1 MSPCRDPHLFPRNLV
16 HLRLRRLSV
25 MCITAV
31 YTHSFTQYFLDPTN
45 SVPPTGS
52 TSPPNSP
59 DRVIPSH
66 HIHKNLV
73 GVILGVIAGSI
84 ALFSPC
90 LFARTAIAFT
100 RISHNTLCNSQ
111 PRYPN

>member
-73 GVILGVIAGSI
+73 GVIFGVIAGSI
-84 ALFSPC
+84 SLFFLALFTPQSIP
-90 LFARTAIAFT
+90 LT
-100 RISHNTLCNSQ
+100 RVCQDKILN
-111 PRYPN
+111 